1 MLKPNRPVEV
11 LVGRAFAACFHPVVA
26 WRRYS
31 TKWRLVTVAAYTAAS
46 YVTCFGVLYALD
58 WI

>member
-11 LVGRAFAACFHPVVA
+11 LVGRAIAACVHPVIS

-31 TKWRLVTVAAYTAAS
+31 TKWRVVTVTAYTAAS
-46 YVTCFGVLYALD
+46 YVTCLGVLYALD
-58 WI
+58 RI